1 MILVSVFQ
9 QSWAFKTMAH
19 TVNSYL
25 EAEVMTREPYQFTR
39 QIPPVQASWNIG
51 FLSDKDSL
59 CGLLFFFL
67 ELEI

>member
-1 MILVSVFQ
+1 
-9 QSWAFKTMAH
+9 MAH

-25 EAEVMTREPYQFTR
+25 EAEVMTRQPYQFTR
-39 QIPPVQASWNIG
+39 QIPPVQASWNIV
-51 FLSDKDSL
+51 FLSDKDAL